1 MDANNDLLIE
11 IGTEELPPAALTRL
25 ADAFRQGV
33 QDQLDQRG
41 LNSDCIETFATP
53 RRLALLIRNL
63 PAAQPDQE
71 VLRRGPAVKAA
82 FGADGAPSKAAQ
94 GFARSCGAEVS
105 DLQREQTAKGEWLV
119 FHSVNKGLPIAELV
133 APMVEHSLS
142 RLPIPKRMRWG
153 DRDEEFVRPVHWVCV
168 LFGSEV
174 IPARILGIEA
184 TGSTYGHRFHHPE
197 SIAIGRAADY
207 AAVLREQGRVEPDFA
222 RRRDRVRTLVEE
234 AAASV
239 QCTVS
244 IDAALLDE
252 VTALCEWPAPIM
264 GSFDERFLEVPPEAL
279 IETMQKNQKYFP
291 VFGPDGELKPRFI
304 AISNIESK
312 DPEQVRKGNERVIR
326 PRFADAAFFW
336 HQDLKQPLE
345 AYQARL
351 EQVIFQKDLGTLAEK
366 TERVAGIAVHIA
378 DALGN
383 DAGEARRAARLAK
396 CDLMTQM
403 IFEFASLQ
411 GIMGRYYAQ
420 RSGESDCVAQA
431 MEEQYLPRHAGDRL
445 PRSDCG
451 LAVALA
457 DRLDSMVGIFA
468 IGQRPTGVKDPYG
481 LRRAAIG
488 TLRILIETPLPLD
501 LRDLLQVAAGQLR
514 GKVAAADAAV
524 ADVLQYVMERLK
536 GYYQDQ
542 GIGADSVAAVLATG
556 VTIPSDI
563 DRRIRAVEAFRALPE
578 AAALAAANKRIG
590 NILKKAGD
598 EAPQGIS
605 KVDSSQLAEQ
615 AEIELNR
622 RIIELADRVAPLKQA
637 QDYEAVLVE
646 LAQLR
651 PEVDAFFDQVMVMAD
666 DKALRT
672 NRLQLLHS
680 LQALFVDVADISHL
694 AVA

>member
-11 IGTEELPPAALTRL
+11 IGTEELPPAALRRL

-41 LNSDCIETFATP
+41 LTSDGIETYATP

-63 PAAQPDQE
+63 PAAQPDQQ
-71 VLRRGPAVKAA
+71 VARRGPAVKAA
-82 FGADGAPSKAAQ
+82 FGADGAPTKAAQ
-94 GFARSCGAEVS
+94 GFARSCGVEVG
-105 DLQREQTAKGEWLV
+105 DLQREQTPKGEWLV
-119 FHSVNKGLPIAELV
+119 FHRVDKGLPIAELV
-133 APMVEHSLS
+133 GPMVEHSLS
-142 RLPIPKRMRWG
+142 KLPIPKRMRWG
-153 DRDEEFVRPVHWVCV
+153 DEEFVRPVHWVCV
-168 LFGSEV
+168 LFGSDV
-174 IPARILGIEA
+174 IPAHILGIEA
-184 TGSTYGHRFHHPE
+184 TGSTYGHRFHHPDP
-197 SIAIGRAADY
+197 ITIGRAADY
-207 AAVLREQGRVEPDFA
+207 AEILREQGHVEADFA
-222 RRRDRVRTLVEE
+222 KRRARVRGLVEE

-239 QCTVS
+239 ECSAS
-244 IDAALLDE
+244 IEAALLDE

-291 VFGPDGELKPRFI
+291 VFGPDGALMPRFI

-351 EQVIFQKDLGTLAEK
+351 EKVVFQKDLGTLAEK
-366 TERVAGIAVHIA
+366 TERVAGIAGHIA
-378 DALGN
+378 DTLGN
-383 DAGEARRAARLAK
+383 DAGEAQRAARLAK

-420 RSGESDCVAQA
+420 RSGESECVAQA

-445 PRSDCG
+445 PSSDCG

-488 TLRILIETPLPLD
+488 ILRILIETPLPLD
-501 LRDLLQVAAGQLR
+501 LKELLQKAAEQLR

-524 ADVLQYVMERLK
+524 ADVLQYAMERLK

-542 GIGADSVAAVLATG
+542 GIGADSVEAVLATG

-598 EAPQGIS
+598 EAPQGAS
-605 KVDSSQLAEQ
+605 TVDSSQLAEQ

-622 RIIELADRVAPLKQA
+622 RILELADRVAPLKQA
-637 QDYEAVLVE
+637 QDYDAVLVE

-680 LQALFVDVADISHL
+680 VQALFVDVADISHL